1 MDNHWLPAKGSGT
14 THLNDHLQP
23 WISTAEFTEGQQLGT
38 GQNLPLQQPENHGF
52 VAKQALAEERHDLL
66 DLTDCGTTANA
77 LVAKMGRPDSV
88 LLKQRHL
95 HITQT
100 TS

>member
-1 MDNHWLPAKGSGT
+1 MGNHRLPAKGSGT

-23 WISTAEFTEGQQLGT
+23 WFSTAEFTEGQQLGT
-38 GQNLPLQQPENHGF
+38 GQNLPLQQPENDGF
-52 VAKQALAEERHDLL
+52 VTKQALAEERHDLL

-77 LVAKMGRPDSV
+77 LVAKMGWPDSV

-95 HITQT
+95 YITQT
-100 TS
+100 TG